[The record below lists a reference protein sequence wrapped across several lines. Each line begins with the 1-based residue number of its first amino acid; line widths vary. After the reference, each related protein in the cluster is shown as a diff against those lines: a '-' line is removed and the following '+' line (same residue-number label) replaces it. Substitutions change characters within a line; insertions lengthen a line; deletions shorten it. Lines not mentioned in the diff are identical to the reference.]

1 MTTKIPRGRRSG
13 TLETRTYA
21 NGRVAYVGRLR
32 LADGTRSG
40 RVPAPDGMTK
50 AAAQRWLAALQARED
65 AEGIVYGAKV
75 EAARAA
81 AAAKR
86 KPHKEETVDAWF
98 ARHLAAKECGTGYR
112 DTSRCRWRKHVS
124 PMIGKLPIASLT
136 RDQIEGVR
144 DYLDTAIDGGMS
156 GASARNV
163 WSLVTSAMKA
173 ACAAKDRTLRV
184 HAAPIYVG
192 ILPPKS
198 TRPRRR
204 PWLYPSEWDALSRC
218 EAVPLAV
225 RRLYALALYL
235 GLRPGELRA
244 LTWGD
249 VDAAAGSVTV
259 SKAWDHA
266 AQKMGPPK
274 TEAGHRTFPIHP
286 ELLPLLAALRGADD
300 ELVIGK
306 TDADRI
312 AGQFRA
318 HLRLADVKRPRLFAL
333 TATEEPVDFRS
344 LRDSYAT
351 WSSLEGV
358 PVTALRRRMGHETLE
373 TTDRYVKAAESIDAR
388 GIGAPFPSLAH
399 LCSGRAGRARG
410 PGSGPPRPEN
420 VTFPGEF
427 QRRGWD
433 SNAHDLPAPS
443 TIPDVSGSPTSETPA
458 ENTPKPP
465 LVARVLAHEVASSK
479 EAGDPLER
487 ALVLAAEAGR
497 FDVVAALARELEAR
511 RLASAGNV
519 TPIGKRGGK

>member
-1 MTTKIPRGRRSG
+1 MSETKHKGGPARTGTLDTYRGADGKTHYRGRI
-13 TLETRTYA
+13 
-21 NGRVAYVGRLR
+21 R
-32 LADGTRSG
+32 LADGSRF
-40 RVPAPDGMTK
+40 RLDVPDGMSEAKSREFVAAIQEREDKRGAIVAKKRK
-50 AAAQRWLAALQARED
+50 AAGRTPD
-65 AEGIVYGAKV
+65 GG
-75 EAARAA
+75 
-81 AAAKR
+81 
-86 KPHKEETVDAWF
+86 ETVDTWF

-124 PMIGKLPIASLT
+124 PLIGNLPIASLT

-156 GASARNV
+156 GASARNT

-192 ILPPKS
+192 ILPPKT

-218 EAVPLAV
+218 EAVPLAA

-318 HLRLADVKRPRLFAL
+318 HLRLAEVKRPRLFAL
-333 TATEEPVDFRS
+333 TPTEERVDFRS

-373 TTDRYVKAAESIDAR
+373 TTDRYVKAAESIDGR

-399 LCSGRAGRARG
+399 LCACPAVPSIG
-410 PGSGPPRPEN
+410 PSIGPQNQKTEAI
-420 VTFPGEF
+420 TETYE
-427 QRRGWD
+427 RRGWD
-433 SNAHDLPAPS
+433 SNVSNYAHLRQSSALP
-443 TIPDVSGSPTSETPA
+443 G
-458 ENTPKPP
+458 
-465 LVARVLAHEVASSK
+465 
-479 EAGDPLER
+479 GDPSSEVTPTDTQVREVTSVSQCLARPEDAAAGSDGALER
-487 ALVLAAEAGR
+487 ALLLAATAGR
-497 FDVVAALARELEAR
+497 FDVVALLARELEAR
-511 RLASAGNV
+511 RLAGTNV
-519 TPIGKRGGK
+519 VALGAKRG